1 MMKNKRTSFARKP
14 TSGVALGL
22 MLAGVLPSVSHAQI
36 DPDARPS
43 VMAQMG
49 QQFMQASQQVTQVVE
64 RVGKRVAGIP
74 DPQSLDQ
81 AERPTLLLQVFG
93 NRAVVYAQPDVSTK
107 AIGEFFKGQLV
118 DAFEEKNGWFRVR
131 VQDSLLGSTTGWLQQ
146 SSGQFGDQA
155 LGVFAPRAF
164 APDALAEQPGT
175 GVRPANSGT
184 PGIAPATPAV
194 PRAIPGRD
202 TPIAPRDVAIPVIDP
217 SQVPPPQPNLPRET
231 VAVPDRWRIMQSLGF
246 KFPLYDPYNQNVIKG
261 DLPVLQDTLGPD
273 WFFNLGVIAD
283 TLFEERRFPVPVPPA
298 TSTQARQTN
307 IFGEGEQ
314 SIFAHN
320 LIVSLSLTKGNTTF
334 KPPDYEFRLTPV
346 FNYTDVRVEEDRLLK
361 ISPTSG
367 TTRREGFVG
376 IQEAFVDVHLRNV
389 SDRYDFD
396 SLRVGIQPFISD
408 FRGFLFQDL
417 PFGVRLFGNR
427 NNNIYQYNVG
437 YFKRVEKDTNSGLN
451 DIREDL
457 RDDDFLVA
465 NLYRQ
470 DFPFLGFTSQASY
483 IHNRNDEDQGLYYDA
498 NGFLA
503 RPASIG
509 DQRPFAYHVDYFGL
523 SGDGHYGRLNIT
535 TSTYYAKGKI
545 DRHPLA
551 QQAQDIDAWFHAT
564 EVSRDFDWF
573 RLRGSFLYA
582 SGDEDPYD
590 GKAEGFDAIFENP
603 QFAGADTSFFI
614 RQNIP
619 LIGGGGVFLSGRN
632 GVLPSLRSSKE
643 QGQSNFVN
651 PGLLLLGVGAD
662 IDVTP
667 ELRVVANVNKLEFA
681 DTTVLGALRQQRPP
695 STDLGVDASVGF
707 QYRPFFSQNVVINGS
722 VATLLPGDGYKDLFG
737 DQGGK
742 RPYSMLF
749 NVIFSF

>member
-1 MMKNKRTSFARKP
+1 MNKPHSIMRLKPLATGLIFA
-14 TSGVALGL
+14 GL
-22 MLAGVLPSVSHAQI
+22 LPWPAHAQI
-36 DPDARPS
+36 QANIRPS
-43 VMAQMG
+43 VVAQV
-49 QQFMQASQQVTQVVE
+49 AETVE
-64 RVGKRVAGIP
+64 KVSRKVAGIP
-74 DPQSLDQ
+74 EVMDLEN
-81 AERPTLLLQVFG
+81 AERPLVLLQVFE
-93 NRAVVYAQPDVSTK
+93 NRRIVYAKPDANSK

-118 DAFEEKNGWFRVR
+118 DAFEEQTGWYRIR
-131 VQDSLLGSTTGWLQQ
+131 IQDSLLGSTDGWIEQGT
-146 SSGQFGDQA
+146 GQFGEQA

-164 APDALAEQPGT
+164 SADVLQDQTGT
-175 GVRPANSGT
+175 GIRPSQNAT
-184 PGIAPATPAV
+184 PGVVPTTPMV
-194 PRAIPGRD
+194 QRAIPGRD
-202 TPIAPRDVAIPVIDP
+202 TLIAPRDVAIPVIDP
-217 SQVPPPQPNLPRET
+217 SQVPPPLPNLPRET

-283 TLFEERRFPVPVPPA
+283 TLYEQRNFPVPVPPA
-298 TSTQARQTN
+298 TSTTSGQAN
-307 IFGEGEQ
+307 IFGDGEQ

-334 KPPDYEFRLTPV
+334 KPPDYEFRFTPV
-346 FNYTDVRVEEDRLLK
+346 FNYTDVRVNEDRLLK
-361 ISPTSG
+361 IASSSG
-367 TTRREGFVG
+367 DTRREGFVG

-417 PFGVRLFGNR
+417 PMGIRLFGNR
-427 NNNIYQYNVG
+427 NNNIYQYNIG

-451 DIREDL
+451 DIRQDL
-457 RDDDFLVA
+457 RDDDFFVA

-470 DFPFLGFTSQASY
+470 DFPFLGFTSQVSY
-483 IHNRNDEDQGLYYDA
+483 IHNRNNEDGERYFDA

-503 RPASIG
+503 RPASLG
-509 DQRPFAYHVDYFGL
+509 DQQPFGYHVDYFGF

-535 TSTYYAKGKI
+535 TSTYYANGKT

-551 QQAQDIDAWFHAT
+551 QREQEIDAFFHAT

-573 RLRGSFLYA
+573 RLRGNFLYA
-582 SGDEDPYD
+582 SGDEDPFD

-632 GVLPSLRSSKE
+632 GILPSLRSSKE
-643 QGQSNFVN
+643 QGQSNFIN

-662 IDVTP
+662 IDVLP
-667 ELRVVANVNKLEFA
+667 ELRVVANVSKLEF
-681 DTTVLGALRQQRPP
+681 DNTNVLGVLRQQRPP
-695 STDLGVDASVGF
+695 STDLGIDASVGF

-722 VATLLPGDGYKDLFG
+722 FAKLLPGKGYKELFP
-737 DQGGK
+737 DDK
-742 RPYSMLF
+742 DPYSFLF
-749 NVIFSF
+749 NVILSF

>member
-1 MMKNKRTSFARKP
+1 MNKTNFNMRLKP
-14 TSGVALGL
+14 LAVGL
-22 MLAGVLPSVSHAQI
+22 MFAGLVPLPVNAQI
-36 DPDARPS
+36 RADIRPS
-43 VMAQMG
+43 VVA
-49 QQFMQASQQVTQVVE
+49 QVTQTVE
-64 RVGKRVAGIP
+64 KVSRKVAGIP
-74 DPQSLDQ
+74 EVMDLEN
-81 AERPTLLLQVFG
+81 AERPLVLLQVFE
-93 NRAVVYAQPDVSTK
+93 NRRVVHAQPDASSK

-118 DAFEEKNGWFRVR
+118 DAFEEKNGWYRVR
-131 VQDSLLGSTTGWLQQ
+131 IQDSLLGSTDGWLEQGT
-146 SSGQFGDQA
+146 GQFGEQA

-164 APDALAEQPGT
+164 STDVLQDQAGT
-175 GVRPANSGT
+175 GIRPSQNAT
-184 PGIAPATPAV
+184 PGIVPATPMV
-194 PRAIPGRD
+194 QRAIPGRD
-202 TPIAPRDVAIPVIDP
+202 TMIAPRDVAIPVIDP
-217 SQVPPPQPNLPRET
+217 SQVPPPLPNLPRET

-283 TLFEERRFPVPVPPA
+283 TLFEQRNFPVPVPPA
-298 TSTQARQTN
+298 TSTNSGQTN
-307 IFGEGEQ
+307 IFGDGEQ
-314 SIFAHN
+314 TIFAHN

-346 FNYTDVRVEEDRLLK
+346 FNYTDVRVNEDRLLK
-361 ISPTSG
+361 IGASSG
-367 TTRREGFVG
+367 DTRREGFVG

-417 PFGVRLFGNR
+417 PMGIRLFGNR
-427 NNNIYQYNVG
+427 NNNIYQYNIG

-451 DIREDL
+451 DIRQDL
-457 RDDDFLVA
+457 RDDDFFVA

-470 DFPFLGFTSQASY
+470 DFPFLGFTSQVSY
-483 IHNRNDEDQGLYYDA
+483 IHNRNNEDGERYFDA

-503 RPASIG
+503 RPASFG
-509 DQRPFAYHVDYFGL
+509 DQQPFAYHVDYFGL

-535 TSTYYAKGKI
+535 TSTYYASGKT

-551 QQAQDIDAWFHAT
+551 QREQEIDAFFHAT
-564 EVSRDFDWF
+564 EISRDFDWF
-573 RLRGSFLYA
+573 RLRGNFLYA
-582 SGDEDPYD
+582 SGDEDPFD

-619 LIGGGGVFLSGRN
+619 LVGGGGVFLSGRN
-632 GVLPSLRSSKE
+632 GILPSLRSSKE
-643 QGQSNFVN
+643 QGQSNFIN

-662 IDVTP
+662 IDVLP
-667 ELRVVANVNKLEFA
+667 ELRLVANVSKLEF
-681 DTTVLGALRQQRPP
+681 DNTNVLGTLRQQRPP
-695 STDLGVDASVGF
+695 STDLGIDASVGF

-722 VATLLPGDGYKDLFG
+722 FAKLLPGQGYKELFP
-737 DQGGK
+737 DDK
-742 RPYSMLF
+742 DPYSFLF
-749 NVIFSF
+749 NVILSF

>member
-1 MMKNKRTSFARKP
+1 MNKPHSIMRLKPLATGLIFA
-14 TSGVALGL
+14 GL
-22 MLAGVLPSVSHAQI
+22 LPWPAHAQI
-36 DPDARPS
+36 QANIRPS
-43 VMAQMG
+43 VVAQV
-49 QQFMQASQQVTQVVE
+49 AETVE
-64 RVGKRVAGIP
+64 KVSRKVAGIP
-74 DPQSLDQ
+74 EVMDLEN
-81 AERPTLLLQVFG
+81 AERPLVLLQVFE
-93 NRAVVYAQPDVSTK
+93 NRRIVYAKPDANSK

-118 DAFEEKNGWFRVR
+118 DAFEEQNGWYRIR
-131 VQDSLLGSTTGWLQQ
+131 IQDSLLGSTDGWIEQGT
-146 SSGQFGDQA
+146 GQFGEQA

-164 APDALAEQPGT
+164 SADVLQDQTGT
-175 GVRPANSGT
+175 GIRPSQNAT
-184 PGIAPATPAV
+184 PGVVPTTPMV
-194 PRAIPGRD
+194 QRAIPGRD
-202 TPIAPRDVAIPVIDP
+202 TLIAPRDVAIPVIDP
-217 SQVPPPQPNLPRET
+217 SQVPPPLPNLPRET

-283 TLFEERRFPVPVPPA
+283 TLYEQRNFPVPVPPA
-298 TSTQARQTN
+298 TSTISGQAN
-307 IFGEGEQ
+307 IFGDGEQ

-334 KPPDYEFRLTPV
+334 KPPDYEFRFTPV
-346 FNYTDVRVEEDRLLK
+346 FNYTDVRVNEDRLLK
-361 ISPTSG
+361 IASSSG
-367 TTRREGFVG
+367 DTRREGFVG

-417 PFGVRLFGNR
+417 PMGIRLFGNR
-427 NNNIYQYNVG
+427 NNNIYQYNIG

-451 DIREDL
+451 DIRQDL
-457 RDDDFLVA
+457 RDDDFFVA

-470 DFPFLGFTSQASY
+470 DFPFLGFTSQVSY
-483 IHNRNDEDQGLYYDA
+483 IHNRNNEDGERYFDA

-503 RPASIG
+503 RPASLG
-509 DQRPFAYHVDYFGL
+509 DQQPFGYHVDYFGF

-535 TSTYYAKGKI
+535 TSTYYANGKT

-551 QQAQDIDAWFHAT
+551 QREQEIDAFFHAT

-573 RLRGSFLYA
+573 RLRGNFLYA
-582 SGDEDPYD
+582 SGDEDPFD

-619 LIGGGGVFLSGRN
+619 LVGGGGVFLSGRN
-632 GVLPSLRSSKE
+632 GILPSLRSSKE
-643 QGQSNFVN
+643 QGQSNFIN

-662 IDVTP
+662 IDVLP
-667 ELRVVANVNKLEFA
+667 ELRVVANVSKLEF
-681 DTTVLGALRQQRPP
+681 DNTNVLGVLRQQRPP
-695 STDLGVDASVGF
+695 STDLGIDASVGF

-722 VATLLPGDGYKDLFG
+722 FAKLLPGKGYKELFP
-737 DQGGK
+737 DDK
-742 RPYSMLF
+742 DPYSFLF
-749 NVIFSF
+749 NVILSF

>member
-1 MMKNKRTSFARKP
+1 MNKKLFHLRMRP
-14 TSGVALGL
+14 LVAGL
-22 MLAGVLPSVSHAQI
+22 IIAGLVPLPAWAQI
-36 DPDARPS
+36 RADIRPS
-43 VMAQMG
+43 LVAQLG
-49 QQFMQASQQVTQVVE
+49 QTVE
-64 RVGKRVAGIP
+64 KVSRKVAGIP
-74 DPQSLDQ
+74 EVTELEN
-81 AERPTLLLQVFG
+81 AERPLVMLQVFE
-93 NRAVVYAQPDVSTK
+93 NRSVVYAKPDKDSR
-107 AIGEFFKGQLV
+107 AIGEFFKGQLL
-118 DAFEEKNGWFRVR
+118 DAFEEKNGWYRIR
-131 VQDSLLGSTTGWLQQ
+131 IQDSLLGSTDGWIQQ
-146 SSGQFGDQA
+146 GSGQFGEQA

-164 APDALAEQPGT
+164 SADVLMEQPGT
-175 GVRPANSGT
+175 GIRPSHNAT
-184 PGIAPATPAV
+184 PGVLPQKAEVQTQQV
-194 PRAIPGRD
+194 QRAIPGRD

-231 VAVPDRWRIMQSLGF
+231 VAVPDRWRIIQSLGF
-246 KFPLYDPYNQNVIKG
+246 KFPLFDPYNQNVIKG

-283 TLFEERRFPVPVPPA
+283 TLYEQRNFPVPVPPA
-298 TSTQARQTN
+298 TSTTGGQAN
-307 IFGEGEQ
+307 IFGNGDQ

-346 FNYTDVRVEEDRLLK
+346 FNYTDVRVNEDRLLK
-361 ISPTSG
+361 IASSSG
-367 TTRREGFVG
+367 EVRREGFVG

-417 PFGVRLFGNR
+417 PMGIRLFGNR
-427 NNNIYQYNVG
+427 NNNIYQYNIG

-451 DIREDL
+451 DIRQDL
-457 RDDDFLVA
+457 RDDDFFVA

-470 DFPFLGFTSQASY
+470 DFPFLGFTSQVSY
-483 IHNRNDEDQGLYYDA
+483 IHNRNDEDGERYFDA

-503 RPASIG
+503 RPSSLG
-509 DQRPFAYHVDYFGL
+509 DQKPFAYHVDYFGL
-523 SGDGHYGRLNIT
+523 SGDGHYGRMNIT
-535 TSTYYAKGKI
+535 TSTYYATGKT

-551 QQAQDIDAWFHAT
+551 QREQDIDAFFHAT

-582 SGDEDPYD
+582 SGDEDPFD

-619 LIGGGGVFLSGRN
+619 LVGGGGVALSGRN

-643 QGQSNFVN
+643 QGQSNFIN
-651 PGLLLLGVGAD
+651 PGLLLVGIGAD
-662 IDVTP
+662 IDVLP
-667 ELRVVANVNKLEFA
+667 ELRLIANVNKLEFEN
-681 DTTVLGALRQQRPP
+681 TNVLGVLRQQRPP
-695 STDLGVDASVGF
+695 STDLGIDASVGF
-707 QYRPFFSQNVVINGS
+707 QYRPFFSQNIVVNGS
-722 VATLLPGDGYKDLFG
+722 FAKLLPGKGYKELFP
-737 DQGGK
+737 DDK
-742 RPYSMLF
+742 DPYSFLF
-749 NVIFSF
+749 NVVFSF

>member
-1 MMKNKRTSFARKP
+1 MNKHRSLFENKPLQLKRLICALALVGMAPWPVHAQSMHPKARSGKLVAQVSKTVGETVEKAARTVA
-14 TSGVALGL
+14 GVA
-22 MLAGVLPSVSHAQI
+22 SE
-36 DPDARPS
+36 
-43 VMAQMG
+43 
-49 QQFMQASQQVTQVVE
+49 QQLEQQ
-64 RVGKRVAGIP
+64 
-74 DPQSLDQ
+74 
-81 AERPTLLLQVFG
+81 ERPTALLQVFEQ
-93 NRAVVYAQPDVSTK
+93 RVIVHAQPDADSK

-118 DAFEEKNGWFRVR
+118 DAYEERQGWFRIR
-131 VQDSLLGSTTGWLQQ
+131 IQDSMLGSTDGWLKQQ
-146 SSGQFGDQA
+146 NGQDGELA
-155 LGVFAPRAF
+155 LGVFAPRVF
-164 APDALAEQPGT
+164 SNDSLVDQTGT
-175 GVRPANSGT
+175 GVRPAHNAT
-184 PGIAPATPAV
+184 QGIAPTTGV
-194 PRAIPGRD
+194 MRAIPGRD
-202 TPIAPRDVAIPVIDP
+202 TILAPRDVAIPVIDP
-217 SQVPPPQPNLPRET
+217 SQVPPPQPNLPRES

-298 TSTQARQTN
+298 NSTQRNQTN
-307 IFGEGEQ
+307 IFGNGDQ
-314 SIFAHN
+314 SIFAHS

-334 KPPDYEFRLTPV
+334 KPPDYEYRLTPV
-346 FNYTDVRVEEDRLLK
+346 FNYTDVRVNEDRLLK

-367 TTRREGFVG
+367 TQRGEGFVG

-427 NNNIYQYNVG
+427 DNNIYQYNIG
-437 YFKRVEKDTNSGLN
+437 YFKRIEKDTNSGLN
-451 DIREDL
+451 DIRQPL
-457 RDDDFLVA
+457 RDDDFFVA

-470 DFPFLGFTSQASY
+470 DFPFLGFTSQATY
-483 IHNRNDEDQGLYYDA
+483 IHNRNDEDGERYFDA

-509 DQRPFAYHVDYFGL
+509 DQRPFGYHVDYFGL

-535 TSTYYAKGKI
+535 TSTYYAGGKI

-551 QQAQDIDAWFHAT
+551 QREQDIDAWFHAT
-564 EVSRDFDWF
+564 ELSRDFDWF
-573 RLRGSFLYA
+573 RLRGNFLYA
-582 SGDEDPYD
+582 SGDEDPFD

-619 LIGGGGVFLSGRN
+619 LVGGGGVFLSGRN
-632 GVLPSLRSSKE
+632 GILPSLRSSKE
-643 QGQSNFVN
+643 QGQSNFIN
-651 PGLLLLGVGAD
+651 PGLILLGVGAD
-662 IDVTP
+662 IDVLP
-667 ELRVVANVNKLEFA
+667 ELRVVSSISKLEFEN
-681 DTTVLGALRQQRPP
+681 TNVLGVLRQQKPP
-695 STDLGVDASVGF
+695 STDLGIDASIGF

-722 VATLLPGDGYKDLFG
+722 LARLFPGKGYKELF
-737 DQGGK
+737 DNENAK
-742 RPYSMLF
+742 RPYSLLF
-749 NVIFSF
+749 NVILSF

>member
-1 MMKNKRTSFARKP
+1 MNKHLSLFENKPLQLKRLICALALVGMAPWPVHAQSMHPKARSGKLVAQVSKTVGETVEKAARTVA
-14 TSGVALGL
+14 GVA
-22 MLAGVLPSVSHAQI
+22 SE
-36 DPDARPS
+36 
-43 VMAQMG
+43 
-49 QQFMQASQQVTQVVE
+49 QQLEQQ
-64 RVGKRVAGIP
+64 
-74 DPQSLDQ
+74 
-81 AERPTLLLQVFG
+81 ERPTALLQVFEQ
-93 NRAVVYAQPDVSTK
+93 RVIVHAQPDADSK

-118 DAFEEKNGWFRVR
+118 DAYEERQGWFRIR
-131 VQDSLLGSTTGWLQQ
+131 IQDSMLGSTDGWLKQQ
-146 SSGQFGDQA
+146 NGQDGELA
-155 LGVFAPRAF
+155 LGVFSPRVF
-164 APDALAEQPGT
+164 SNDSLVDQTGT
-175 GVRPANSGT
+175 GVRPAHNAT
-184 PGIAPATPAV
+184 QGIAPTTGV
-194 PRAIPGRD
+194 MRAIPGRD
-202 TPIAPRDVAIPVIDP
+202 TILAPRDVAIPVIDP
-217 SQVPPPQPNLPRET
+217 SQVPPPQPNLPRES

-298 TSTQARQTN
+298 NSTQRNQTN
-307 IFGEGEQ
+307 IFGNGDQ
-314 SIFAHN
+314 SIFAHS

-334 KPPDYEFRLTPV
+334 KPPDYEYRLTPV
-346 FNYTDVRVEEDRLLK
+346 FNYTDVRVNEDRLLK

-367 TTRREGFVG
+367 TQRGEGFVG

-427 NNNIYQYNVG
+427 DNNIYQYNIG
-437 YFKRVEKDTNSGLN
+437 YFKRIEKDTNSGLN
-451 DIREDL
+451 DIRQPL
-457 RDDDFLVA
+457 RDDDFFVA

-470 DFPFLGFTSQASY
+470 DFPFLGFTSQATY
-483 IHNRNDEDQGLYYDA
+483 IHNRNDEDGERYFDA

-509 DQRPFAYHVDYFGL
+509 DQRPFGYHVDYFGL

-535 TSTYYAKGKI
+535 TSTYYAGGKI

-551 QQAQDIDAWFHAT
+551 QREQDIDAWFHAT
-564 EVSRDFDWF
+564 ELSRDFDWF
-573 RLRGSFLYA
+573 RLRGNFLYA
-582 SGDEDPYD
+582 SGDEDPFD

-619 LIGGGGVFLSGRN
+619 LVGGGGVFLSGRN
-632 GVLPSLRSSKE
+632 GILPSLRSSKE
-643 QGQSNFVN
+643 QGQSNFIN
-651 PGLLLLGVGAD
+651 PGLILLGVGAD
-662 IDVTP
+662 IDVLP
-667 ELRVVANVNKLEFA
+667 ELRVVSSISKLEFEN
-681 DTTVLGALRQQRPP
+681 TNVLGVLRQQKPP
-695 STDLGVDASVGF
+695 STDLGIDASIGF

-722 VATLLPGDGYKDLFG
+722 LARLFPGKGYKELF
-737 DQGGK
+737 DNENAK
-742 RPYSMLF
+742 RPYSLLF
-749 NVIFSF
+749 NVILSF